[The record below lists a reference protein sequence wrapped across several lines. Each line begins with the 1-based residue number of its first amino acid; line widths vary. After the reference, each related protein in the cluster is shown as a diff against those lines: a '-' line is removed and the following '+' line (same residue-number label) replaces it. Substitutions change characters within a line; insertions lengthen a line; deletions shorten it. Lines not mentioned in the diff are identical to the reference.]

1 MKFVPPTISLFGNGF
16 IGSKFKELYDKEV
29 YVQERE
35 DRCPLVNDV
44 VYTISTIHNYNVHD
58 KITLDV
64 ETNLKVLCEV
74 LRFCRS
80 ESITFNFVSSWFV
93 YGKGGDVPA
102 REDSP
107 CNPTGFYSITKKCA
121 EDLIISFA
129 QTTGMKYR
137 ILRLCNVMGSGDKK
151 ASRKKNAMQWM
162 INELVEHRDV
172 KMYDNGSHIRDVMHV
187 SDVCRAIKLVMEK
200 GEVNE
205 IYNIGSGKPTT
216 VSEMMHLAKQYSNSR
231 GKLISIDPPEFHNNV
246 QTQNFY
252 LDTTKLR
259 SLGFEQHLTNE
270 FIVNDLCTPLVNK

>member
-216 VSEMMHLAKQYSNSR
+216 VSEMMHLAKQYSRSR

>member
-16 IGSKFKELYDKEV
+16 VGSKFKELYDKDV
-29 YVQERE
+29 YVQGRE
-35 DRCPLVNDV
+35 DRCPLLNDV
-44 VYTISTIHNYNVHD
+44 LYTISTIHNYNVHD

-64 ETNLKVLCEV
+64 DTNLKVLCEV

-80 ESITFNFVSSWFV
+80 EGITFNFVSSWFV

-102 REDSP
+102 KEDSP

-162 INELVEHRDV
+162 INELIEHRDV
-172 KMYDNGSHIRDVMHV
+172 KMYDNGSHVRDVMHV
-187 SDVCRAIKLVMEK
+187 GDVCRAIKLVMDK
-200 GEVNE
+200 GDVNQV
-205 IYNIGSGKPTT
+205 YNIGSGKPTT
-216 VSEMMHLAKQYSNSR
+216 VREMMDMAKHFSRSR
-231 GKLISIDPPEFHNNV
+231 GKLIDIDPPEFHNNV

-252 LDTTKLR
+252 LDTTKLK
-259 SLGFEQHLTNE
+259 SLGFEQQLTNE
-270 FIVNDLCTPLVNK
+270 FIVNDLCTP

>member
-1 MKFVPPTISLFGNGF
+1 MISLYGCGF
-16 IGSKFKELYDKEV
+16 VGREFQRLYDQEV
-29 YVQERE
+29 HVIPREERKPKSK
-35 DRCPLVNDV
+35 DIL
-44 VYTISTIHNYNVHD
+44 YMISTTHNYHVHD

-64 ETNLKVLCEV
+64 DTNLKVLCEV
-74 LRFCRS
+74 LEHCRN
-80 ESITFNFVSSWFV
+80 EDITFNFVSSWFV

-121 EDLIISFA
+121 EDLIVSFA

-187 SDVCRAIKLVMEK
+187 GDVCRAIKLVMDK
-200 GEVNE
+200 GKVNE

-216 VSEMMHLAKQYSNSR
+216 VSEMMHLAKQYSRSR

-252 LDTTKLR
+252 LDTTKLK

>member
-29 YVQERE
+29 YVQRRE

-80 ESITFNFVSSWFV
+80 ENITFNFVSSWFV

-172 KMYDNGSHIRDVMHV
+172 KMYDNGSHCRDIMHV
-187 SDVCRAIKLVMEK
+187 DDVCRAIKLVMDK
-200 GEVNE
+200 GQVNE

-216 VSEMMHLAKQYSNSR
+216 VSEMMHLAKQYSRSR

-252 LDTTKLR
+252 LDTTKLK

>member
-16 IGSKFKELYDKEV
+16 IGSKFKELYDREV

-216 VSEMMHLAKQYSNSR
+216 VSEMMHLAKQYSRSR

-252 LDTTKLR
+252 LDTTKLK

>member
-216 VSEMMHLAKQYSNSR
+216 VSEMMHLAKQYSKSR

>member
-16 IGSKFKELYDKEV
+16 IGSKFKELYDREV

-216 VSEMMHLAKQYSNSR
+216 VSEMMHLAKQYSKSR